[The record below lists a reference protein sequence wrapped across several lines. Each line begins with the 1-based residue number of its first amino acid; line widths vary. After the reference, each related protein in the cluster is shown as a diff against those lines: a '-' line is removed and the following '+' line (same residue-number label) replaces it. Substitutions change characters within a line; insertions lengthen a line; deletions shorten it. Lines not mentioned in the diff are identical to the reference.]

1 MYVALSMSLS
11 VTSDHVHAPFF
22 VLPAFS
28 LLSFIANTASHPFVV
43 ASSGK
48 AGGMSQ
54 AGFSGS
60 GNLHSGAS
68 QDDSPALSK
77 VDVISLLVNCS
88 LGGQQQ
94 S

>member
-1 MYVALSMSLS
+1 MCMS
-11 VTSDHVHAPFF
+11 PFLF
-22 VLPAFS
+22 C
-28 LLSFIANTASHPFVV
+28 LLSLCCPLLQTLLAIIWV

-54 AGFSGS
+54 AGLSGS
-60 GNLHSGAS
+60 GNLHLSAS
-68 QDDSPALSK
+68 QDNSPALSK

-88 LGGQQQ
+88 LGEQQQ